1 MNEKYLEIVQK
12 INELVPTISEAFEH
26 IVNVQIPELRFEDS
40 FYLLND
46 IIEAFLSISNA
57 LKIIQTEFDL
67 QNAMSLENEIQQSLE
82 NLLELYKEPT
92 SEKLLKKYKDDVI
105 PLYKKWQEEILLSI
119 NKYQARKTN
128 S

>member
-12 INELVPTISEAFEH
+12 INELTSTMSEAFNH

-57 LKIIQTEFDL
+57 LRIIQNEFDVL
-67 QNAMSLENEIQQSLE
+67 NVILLENDLQE
-82 NLLELYKEPT
+82 NLEELLDLYKEPV
-92 SEKLLKKYKDDVI
+92 EERLLKKYKDDII
-105 PLYKKWQEEILLSI
+105 PLYEKWQNELLISI
-119 NKYQARKTN
+119 NKYQA
-128 S
+128 